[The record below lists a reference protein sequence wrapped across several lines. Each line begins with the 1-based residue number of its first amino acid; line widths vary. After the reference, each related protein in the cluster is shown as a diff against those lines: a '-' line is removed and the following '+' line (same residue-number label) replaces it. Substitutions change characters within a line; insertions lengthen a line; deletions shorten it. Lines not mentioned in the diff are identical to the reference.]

1 MPSSICPQWGLEFM
15 SVWIHRAPFL
25 TKTFAWQQVD
35 EAFDIFSLNDLNKAT
50 FYFSM
55 GIPKS
60 Q

>member
-1 MPSSICPQWGLEFM
+1 MTIW
-15 SVWIHRAPFL
+15 VHRAPFV

-35 EAFDIFSLNDLNKAT
+35 EAFDIFLLNDLNKAT